1 MSVVIIF
8 VYPSPLFSFCTILV
22 PTDIFDRDAIPFLDL
37 QGFSGLS
44 ELPREQDAFSE
55 PIFIP
60 RGMIIDDRV
69 VTSVYVSF

>member
-1 MSVVIIF
+1 MNVF
-8 VYPSPLFSFCTILV
+8 VHLSFSFSFCTILV
-22 PTDIFDRDAIPFLDL
+22 PDDIFDMDAIPFLDL
-37 QGFSGLS
+37 QGLPGLS
-44 ELPREQDAFSE
+44 ELPREQDANSE